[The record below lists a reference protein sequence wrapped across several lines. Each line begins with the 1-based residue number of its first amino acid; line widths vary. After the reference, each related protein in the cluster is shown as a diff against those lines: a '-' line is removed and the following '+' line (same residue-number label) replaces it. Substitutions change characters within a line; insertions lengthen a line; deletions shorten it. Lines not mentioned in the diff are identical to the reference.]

1 MRFLSSFDA
10 PSAAD
15 WPSTPSGSRAAS
27 RRSARPVSASGRLQ
41 NLKTDSGI
49 GQSTL
54 PSSCP
59 VCEHNPVAGEDCK
72 PNKSLRTTIKV
83 FLRTAEK
90 KLEALRLKDE
100 KNTPP
105 DTPVLPEPTPVEQAP
120 IFEDTPTEQPA
131 TTEVKT
137 EEDASAEA
145 IDETLQNSAQITQ
158 AEQDIPQQSIEVG
171 PISLEASLPL
181 TNN

>member
-1 MRFLSSFDA
+1 VPHGALHHRI
-10 PSAAD
+10 
-15 WPSTPSGSRAAS
+15 T
-27 RRSARPVSASGRLQ
+27 
-41 NLKTDSGI
+41 NNEI

-90 KLEALRLKDE
+90 KLEALRLKEE

-105 DTPVLPEPTPVEQAP
+105 DTPVLPEPTPVEQ
-120 IFEDTPTEQPA
+120 TP
-131 TTEVKT
+131 VT
-137 EEDASAEA
+137 EETHIEPRVTAEVEAEEEASAERIVEA
-145 IDETLQNSAQITQ
+145 LHNTEQIIQ

-171 PISLEASLPL
+171 HGFLKEKSAANEQLGDRARPGAYR
-181 TNN
+181 